1 VIVIAVCSP
10 ASLSAADVSGAWS
23 LEFNLNTTGPSYR
36 GECTFKQEG
45 ERITGSC
52 IAGFESLVAVRG
64 SQQEKA
70 VTFQFTTGV
79 DQGTTV
85 TFSGKLDESEE
96 LITGTLQFV
105 DSDGKKGE
113 GTFTANRP

>member
-1 VIVIAVCSP
+1 
-10 ASLSAADVSGAWS
+10 
-23 LEFNLNTTGPSYR
+23 
-36 GECTFKQEG
+36 
-45 ERITGSC
+45 
-52 IAGFESLVAVRG
+52 VRG

-96 LITGTLQFV
+96 SITGTLQFV
-105 DSDGKKGE
+105 DPDGKKGE